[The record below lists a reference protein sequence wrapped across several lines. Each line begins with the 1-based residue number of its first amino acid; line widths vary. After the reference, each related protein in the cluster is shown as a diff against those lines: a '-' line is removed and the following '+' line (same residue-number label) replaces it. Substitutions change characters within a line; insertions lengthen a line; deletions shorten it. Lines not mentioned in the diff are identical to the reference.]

1 MGTSTRVLVRGAV
14 SSHTARC
21 VLRTRMAY
29 AFALGS
35 YKSANVAITPATQTS
50 WRLSL
55 YAHGCESTTQY
66 GTDFRM
72 LYCVR
77 DSKVHARVGVYV
89 SYVYLRSRS
98 GCMLTFCWNTQVVFG
113 QKCRAILPII
123 VQNPFVLNA
132 RWCLCLALV
141 GGRPVDCVCESS
153 QNQMAFFPP
162 PPFFIFIFVKIW
174 PLAIFQQKT

>member
-1 MGTSTRVLVRGAV
+1 MDCIIVLGLESQVGYPAQLLLMGASTRVLVRGAV

-89 SYVYLRSRS
+89 SYVCLRSRS
-98 GCMLTFCWNTQVVFG
+98 GCMLPKTYSFECKMVSLSCSLWEADQ
-113 QKCRAILPII
+113 LI
-123 VQNPFVLNA
+123 V
-132 RWCLCLALV
+132 C
-141 GGRPVDCVCESS
+141 VDYSS
-153 QNQMAFFPP
+153 RNQMASVPLPPNFFP
-162 PPFFIFIFVKIW
+162 IFVRIW
-174 PLAIFQQKT
+174 PCGYI